1 MNRQAMSK
9 KRSRFFA
16 SLDAD
21 FDDEV
26 KDIVAFNL
34 RQSFFLG
41 IPRAFTLS
49 AASALFLETFDS
61 SQIPY
66 AYLASATFVTL
77 LGIAFLKLEK
87 ATGFIKT
94 AIYFTV
100 ALFVITIALRL
111 GFDDVLPRQV
121 ICFVLFV
128 WAEAEW
134 NLTNVIFWTVA
145 NHSFTVREAKKVFG
159 LISAGEILP
168 LIVGGA
174 VVPLFVSQI
183 GVINLLWFSAFGYA
197 AAYVNLHRFQTQLRK
212 PSSSSS
218 NMASEEPGPISLSQ
232 RRYVYRIA
240 FILIA
245 NCVVFYFVDNFF
257 LDQTHKQIPKANDY
271 AAFMGG
277 FVFIMGVFQ
286 LITKVFVSNRIL
298 KNWGTGKALLVT
310 PLSVF
315 VLMLVSFLLLKING
329 SVSVMFVA
337 AVALKVTER
346 SLATGVNSP
355 AFYVLFQPLSDAHK
369 ARIQGFLDTIITQV
383 ASLTGGA
390 LLLLIQD
397 YLQLGADGIT
407 GVGLL
412 IVLAWV
418 WTGRSA
424 GKHYKDA
431 LRQSLDR
438 RQYGDADAITFG
450 PEAENLVVQ
459 QLYSDKPSRVTYALR
474 LLTEVNPQRA
484 AENFERL
491 FIQGP
496 HLVRQSV
503 LQYIEQSPNKKFA
516 ESITSS
522 LATSQDHQYLEI
534 SIFAVSACL
543 QEECVAFAQPYLEHP
558 NVRIKDSAL
567 TALLKYGGTRGID
580 LVRPNIESL
589 FASNV
594 FNEQARAV
602 DIIISSNTTDFA
614 NEIHN
619 LLDTENIN
627 SKRIAI
633 AAIGATATEIS
644 TEFITNHIDVQ
655 SLRSPIKH
663 ACLNIG
669 EPVVQVLIDSFAN
682 NKLRWSSKKEIIE
695 TLGKLQSPRALE
707 FLISLFETPDRDLR
721 TSAFQAIGEATD
733 NNVLL
738 SEKKA
743 LLGTI
748 LEEEARSYAQILAFI
763 RDLHPLDD
771 SAVLRTSLESELR
784 KTEERI
790 YLILRIY
797 YERELSSSLEQAL
810 QSGSKS
816 EADLAFELLEN
827 TISERERTFLPTILE
842 KQTSGRKLSL
852 LQNAFGIIESV
863 DWAVRLSELIMG
875 RLPWNNTWLSTC
887 AKAIA
892 EQNNIPILETTETD
906 FDLDVAGTQELVRRE
921 QKGTYTQFVNDVG
934 VFIASHYF
942 SGLSTYRLSVLC
954 TSAKQDVLRQGQQIQ
969 VNSHTEPELVVVVDG
984 HLRDQTRE
992 YQKGALIGEFDIFF
1006 SNFEQKQLHAVSD
1019 SRIYR
1024 LSKSELL
1031 NVMTEETGFAWH
1043 IIEQLCERLQS
1054 NAQTREVSSFAL
1066 FNSSRQTKTKSDL
1079 LETLFLLR
1087 TIDLFNNLDDYVL
1100 GDFISAAEQ
1109 VSYEPGES
1117 IFVKG
1122 EKSTHLVITL
1132 TGSVKVHEGAKLLAE
1147 LSEPSIL
1154 GEISAIMAGP
1164 RSASVTAIT
1173 EVDCLILKRSE
1184 LHSILWRQPE
1194 LVYSLVRILAER
1206 LEQNIRTRATE

>member
-1 MNRQAMSK
+1 MSK
-9 KRSRFFA
+9 KRSRIFT

-26 KDIVAFNL
+26 KDVVAFNL
-34 RQSFFLG
+34 QQSFFLG

-49 AASALFLETFDS
+49 AASALFLESFDS

-66 AYLASATFVTL
+66 AYLASAAFVTL
-77 LGIAFLKLEK
+77 LGLAFLKLEK
-87 ATGFIKT
+87 ASGFIKT

-100 ALFVITIALRL
+100 ALFVITIGLRL
-111 GFDDVLPRQV
+111 GFDHILPRRV

-145 NHSFTVREAKKVFG
+145 NNSFTVREAKKVFG

-174 VVPLFVSQI
+174 VVPLFVNQI

-197 AAYVNLHRFQTQLRK
+197 AAYMNLQRFQAQLRK
-212 PSSSSS
+212 PSSHSRHE
-218 NMASEEPGPISLSQ
+218 ASEESGPISPSQ
-232 RRYVYRIA
+232 RKYVYQIA

-257 LDQTHKQIPKANDY
+257 LDQTHKQISKANDY

-277 FVFIMGVFQ
+277 FVFIIGVFQ
-286 LITKVFVSNRIL
+286 LITKVFISNRIL
-298 KNWGTGKALLVT
+298 KNWGIGKALLVT

-315 VLMLVSFLLLKING
+315 VLMLASFILLKLNG

-355 AFYVLFQPLSDAHK
+355 AFYVLFQPLSDSHK
-369 ARIQGFLDTIITQV
+369 TRVQGFLDTIITQV
-383 ASLTGGA
+383 ASLAGGA

-397 YLQLGADGIT
+397 YLELGVTGIT

-412 IVLAWV
+412 VVLAWV
-418 WTGRSA
+418 WVGMSA

-474 LLTEVNPQRA
+474 LLNEVNAKRA

-491 FIQGP
+491 FVHGP

-503 LQYIEQSPNKKFA
+503 LQYIEQSPDKKFA
-516 ESITSS
+516 DSIASS
-522 LATSQDHQYLEI
+522 LAHSKDHQYLEI
-534 SIFAVSACL
+534 GIFAVSACL
-543 QEECVAFAQPYLEHP
+543 QQECLTFAQPYLEHP
-558 NVRIKDSAL
+558 DTRIQDSAL
-567 TALLKYGGTRGID
+567 TALLKYGGARGIN
-580 LVRPNIESL
+580 LARAKIESL
-589 FASNV
+589 FASNK
-594 FNEQARAV
+594 FNEQVRAV
-602 DIIISSNTTDFA
+602 DIIINSKTTEFA
-614 NEIHN
+614 HEIHN
-619 LLDTENIN
+619 LLNTE
-627 SKRIAI
+627 SAQGKRIAI
-633 AAIGATATEIS
+633 AATGATATVIS
-644 TEFITNHIDVQ
+644 TEFITNHINIQ
-655 SLRSPIKH
+655 SLRGPLKN

-669 EPVVQVLIDSFAN
+669 EPAVQVLIDSFN
-682 NKLRWSSKKEIIE
+682 DNKLRWSSKKEIIE
-695 TLGKLQSPRALE
+695 TLGKLQSSQALE

-721 TSAFQAIGEATD
+721 TSAFRALGEATD
-733 NNVLL
+733 DNVLL
-738 SEKKA
+738 TDKKT
-743 LLGTI
+743 LLAEI
-748 LEEEARSYAQILAFI
+748 LEEEARSYTQILAFI
-763 RDLHPLDD
+763 RDLQPLDD

-790 YLILRIY
+790 YLILQLY

-816 EADLAFELLEN
+816 ESDLAFELLEN

-842 KQTSGRKLSL
+842 KQTPGRKLSQ

-892 EQNNIPILETTETD
+892 EQNNIPILESTETD

-934 VFIASHYF
+934 VFIGSHYF

-954 TSAKQDVLRQGQQIQ
+954 TSAKQDILRQGQQLQ
-969 VNSHTEPELVVVVDG
+969 LNSSTEPELVVVVDG
-984 HLRDQTRE
+984 HLRDHERQ
-992 YQKGALIGEFDIFF
+992 YQKGDLIGEFDIFF
-1006 SNFEQKQLHAVSD
+1006 SSFEQKQLHAISD
-1019 SRIYR
+1019 TRIYR
-1024 LSKSELL
+1024 LSKSQLL
-1031 NVMTEETGFAWH
+1031 AVMTEETGFAWH
-1043 IIEQLCERLQS
+1043 IIEQLCDRLQT
-1054 NAQTREVSSFAL
+1054 NAQTREVSSFAVL
-1066 FNSSRQTKTKSDL
+1066 NSPRQTKAKSDL

-1087 TIDLFNNLDDYVL
+1087 TIDLFNTLDDYVL
-1100 GDFISAAEQ
+1100 RDFISAAEH
-1109 VSYEPGES
+1109 VSYEPGVP

-1132 TGSVKVHEGAKLLAE
+1132 NGSVKVHEGSKLLAE
-1147 LSEPSIL
+1147 LRDPSIL

-1164 RSASVTAIT
+1164 RSASVTAVT
-1173 EVDCLILKRSE
+1173 EVDCLILKRSA

-1194 LVYSLVRILAER
+1194 LVYSLVRMLAER
-1206 LEQNIRTRATE
+1206 LEQNIRVRATQ